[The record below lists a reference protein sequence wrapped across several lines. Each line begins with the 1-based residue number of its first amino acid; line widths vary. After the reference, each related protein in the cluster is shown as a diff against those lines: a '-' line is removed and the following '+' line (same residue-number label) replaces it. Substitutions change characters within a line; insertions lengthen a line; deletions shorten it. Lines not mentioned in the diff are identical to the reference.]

1 MKVGLFFGT
10 FDPVHNGH
18 VTIAE
23 TAISTNLID
32 QVWFVVTPQSPFKKN
47 SIISSKE
54 HRLKMVDIAIHRYS
68 NFFSSNVEFELETP
82 QYTFK
87 TLSFLE
93 SKFKSKHE
101 FSLIM
106 GLDNY
111 ISLVKKE
118 WRHSDYIL
126 NKYHMFIYERHTDNH
141 LRADLHLLGLVF
153 SDHHVRLTG
162 SSIKISSSQIRELLY
177 YKNNL
182 LKSCNNNR
190 HNISLSNQQLDS
202 FLPKKV
208 LEYIEKNELYLS
220 VK

>member
-10 FDPVHNGH
+10 FDPIHNGH

-47 SIISSKE
+47 SILSSKE
-54 HRLKMVDIAIHRYS
+54 HRLKMVDIAIQRYS
-68 NFFSSNVEFELETP
+68 NFFSSNVEFELENP

-93 SKFKSKHE
+93 SKFKDKHE
-101 FSLIM
+101 FSLVM

-118 WRHSDYIL
+118 WHHSDYLL
-126 NKYHMFIYERHTDNH
+126 NKYHMFIYERHMETH
-141 LRADLHLLGLVF
+141 LKDDVHLPRVVLNNR
-153 SDHHVRLTG
+153 HVKLKG
-162 SSIKISSSQIRELLY
+162 PSVNISSSRIRELL
-177 YKNNL
+177 
-182 LKSCNNNR
+182 KSRNNNQNQSSYNEQFDLFL
-190 HNISLSNQQLDS
+190 HNRV
-202 FLPKKV
+202 F
-208 LEYIEKNELYLS
+208 EYIENHALYLNR
-220 VK
+220 K